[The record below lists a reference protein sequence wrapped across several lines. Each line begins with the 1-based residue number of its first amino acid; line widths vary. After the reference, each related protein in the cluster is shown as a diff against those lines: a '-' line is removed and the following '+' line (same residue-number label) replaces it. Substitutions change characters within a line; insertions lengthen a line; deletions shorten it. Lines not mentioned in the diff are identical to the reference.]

1 VSATKQANVLV
12 SSSIQFFMPS
22 FPVISLRG
30 RPIAD
35 GKLPL
40 ICTPLVGRTT
50 AQLHAELDVILPKQ
64 PDVLE
69 WRIDFFDAIADTAAV
84 LAALAQIRQRAPAI
98 PLLFTRRS
106 TVEGGEKI
114 PLSEAQVL
122 ALYETVCASGQMD
135 LIDYELANNATHVA
149 QVRAFSKAC
158 DVALVLSFHNFTDT
172 PDHDHLVKK
181 FLQAQQAGADVAK
194 VAVMPHDMNDVL
206 TLLQATQTASTQASI
221 PLISMA
227 MGPLGALT
235 RVAGWMFGSSL
246 SFAVGAARSA
256 PGQIPVEEL
265 RTALHILQR
274 AITTR

>member
-1 VSATKQANVLV
+1 ML
-12 SSSIQFFMPS
+12 S

-69 WRIDFFDAIADTAAV
+69 WRIDFLDAVADTAAV
-84 LAALAQIRQRAPAI
+84 LAALAQIRQRAPAT

-106 TVEGGEKI
+106 TMEGGEKI
-114 PLSEAQVL
+114 PLKEPEVL
-122 ALYETVCASGQMD
+122 ALYETVCASGQID
-135 LIDYELANNATHVA
+135 LIDYELANDPSNVS
-149 QVRAFSKAC
+149 QVRACAKKH
-158 DVALVLSFHNFTDT
+158 DVKLVLSFHNFGFT
-172 PDHDHLVKK
+172 PSLAELVDK
-181 FLQAQQAGADVAK
+181 FQHAEQQGADVAK
-194 VAVMPHDMNDVL
+194 VAVMPHDMSDVL
-206 TLLQATQTASTQASI
+206 TLLQATHTASTQASI

-235 RVAGWMFGSSL
+235 RVAGWMFGSAMT
-246 SFAVGAARSA
+246 FAVGATSSA
-256 PGQIPVEEL
+256 PGQIPLED
-265 RTALHILQR
+265 LHAILGILQP
-274 AITTR
+274 AVVKG